1 MNEECD
7 LMERRRKKTRK
18 MRGRREMGYGCAK
31 GHRAAGQRGGKGN
44 AGSKKYLKMKY
55 LKADPRYFGKHG
67 FDMIQGTVE
76 PVDAMNVG
84 TLDAS
89 ITQLVQ
95 RGVAKQSGKKY
106 SLDVSLLGV
115 DKILG
120 SGKVA
125 HALELTGVKSLSP
138 KAREKIT
145 SAGGSVDTPTE
156 EK

>member
-1 MNEECD
+1 MNEECG
-7 LMERRRKKTRK
+7 LMERTRKKTRK

-67 FDMIQGTVE
+67 FDTIEGTVK
-76 PVDAMNVG
+76 PVNAMNVG
-84 TLDAS
+84 EIDAW
-89 ITQLVQ
+89 IPQLVE
-95 RGVAKQSGKKY
+95 RGLAKQSGKKY
-106 SLDVSLLGV
+106 SLDVSSLDV

-120 SGKVA
+120 SGKVV
-125 HALELTGVKSLSP
+125 HALELTGVKSVSA
-138 KAREKIT
+138 KAREKIV

-156 EK
+156 EE